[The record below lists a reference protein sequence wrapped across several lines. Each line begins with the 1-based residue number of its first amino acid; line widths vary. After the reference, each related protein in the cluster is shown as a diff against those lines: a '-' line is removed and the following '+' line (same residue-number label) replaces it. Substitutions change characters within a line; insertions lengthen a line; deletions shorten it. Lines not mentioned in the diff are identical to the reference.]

1 MLQTLQ
7 RRARGERWV
16 LKAPSHL
23 GQLRTLFAVYPD
35 ARVVQIH
42 RDPLKSVPSTISLM
56 GTLKSMRSG
65 QVDVDSLAPLVSMGY
80 GLMLDDTHRRP
91 RPRRAARRPVRR
103 RPLRR
108 PACGHPSTPCGD
120 VYGALGLAWPAAYGE
135 AVADHLAA
143 RPKGARGPHEYS
155 LEALGLDP
163 AVERERFRRYQQ
175 HFQVPDEILTPA
187 WVVWRG

>member
-1 MLQTLQ
+1 M
-7 RRARGERWV
+7 
-16 LKAPSHL
+16 
-23 GQLRTLFAVYPD
+23 FAVYPD

-65 QVDVDSLAPLVSMGY
+65 QVDVDSLTPLVSMGY
-80 GLMLDDTHRRP
+80 GLMLDDTLDARDRGELP
-91 RPRRAARRPVRR
+91 DDQFVDVLYGDLMRAPVDT
-103 RPLRR
+103 LR
-108 PACGHPSTPCGD
+108 D
-120 VYGALGLAWPAAYGE
+120 VYGALGLAWPAAYGD

-175 HFQVPDEILTPA
+175 HFQVPDEI
-187 WVVWRG
+187 